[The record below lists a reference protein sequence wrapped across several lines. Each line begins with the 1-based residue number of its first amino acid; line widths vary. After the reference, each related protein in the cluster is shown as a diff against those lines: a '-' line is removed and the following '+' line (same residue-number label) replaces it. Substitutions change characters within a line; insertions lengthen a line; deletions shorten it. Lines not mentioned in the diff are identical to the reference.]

1 MNNRT
6 QGFKWFVKVYSV
18 FIIFLILFSSTSSIY
33 FSPMVENSS
42 LIYSKNCEDNSIL
55 KYSATH
61 FTNLNTRTRA
71 NGTIAPLITV
81 TNDTVVYAIICPLEL
96 ISTVEP
102 LAAWKTRK
110 GVPAKI
116 YTTDGPDGI
125 YANYPEGDNATKIHD
140 FLTSLH
146 ENNSNLQWVLLV
158 GDEDIIPSRLIFVNA
173 SELYGLD
180 DYYYSDHYYAG
191 LNNSWNQDSD
201 DKYGEQKGDINWYA
215 NLYVGRLPVNN
226 VSEAN
231 IAINKILNYEITP
244 EIGPWMTNATFWS
257 GLLDGP
263 NNTTAYQSYKD
274 NAIKVTNKIL
284 KYVPEYMQINHLYDY
299 NELVGGNY
307 SLKTDILNHSSA
319 KRSFYDGNSIISFAG
334 QAYYTADELANY
346 IDGTGL
352 SAAPDGFGAL
362 FSHNDGKYAYNGNK
376 LPLLYL
382 STCSVN
388 FSEPDDSNLEQLITA
403 PNGGV
408 IGLIGNSGKS
418 YRGETENGS
427 SYGNWWLNEQFWRLF
442 FNNTYQ
448 PGKCL
453 YKLKEKY
460 VKEVIYF
467 DPPYIQ
473 MTVANLVGYNLL
485 GDPELSIWTD
495 MPKELYF
502 NYSLNI
508 DNGYKLSVNVTDG
521 NGLPVRNARVCV
533 YSNSTENYEYG
544 VTNSSGT
551 VLINLDPRVAN
562 LWDITITAHN
572 YLPKMSNFS
581 YENKAPV
588 LKQIANITLAED
600 ETLENYLNL
609 MDYVTDPDN
618 LFEDLEIIIIN
629 NTNPAAGVVID
640 GYRQIDIRPEPNWHG
655 EATITLQVSDGIAQ
669 VQGSF
674 SVTVNPV
681 NDPPVMEALIP
692 VQEIKIGE
700 TFSYI
705 ILVTDVDNDNLTFS
719 DDTKLFD
726 IDKDT
731 GEIVYKPSEND
742 GGKYKITITAS
753 DGNASA
759 DQEFILE
766 VIKEYSFLDLYWFPI
781 AVIIGTVIFI
791 IIVKLYSIKHPERE
805 AKEERT
811 KQKKE
816 QVKKPK

>member
-1 MNNRT
+1 M
-6 QGFKWFVKVYSV
+6 
-18 FIIFLILFSSTSSIY
+18 
-33 FSPMVENSS
+33 
-42 LIYSKNCEDNSIL
+42 
-55 KYSATH
+55 
-61 FTNLNTRTRA
+61 
-71 NGTIAPLITV
+71 
-81 TNDTVVYAIICPLEL
+81 
-96 ISTVEP
+96 
-102 LAAWKTRK
+102 
-110 GVPAKI
+110 
-116 YTTDGPDGI
+116 
-125 YANYPEGDNATKIHD
+125 
-140 FLTSLH
+140 
-146 ENNSNLQWVLLV
+146 
-158 GDEDIIPSRLIFVNA
+158 
-173 SELYGLD
+173 
-180 DYYYSDHYYAG
+180 
-191 LNNSWNQDSD
+191 
-201 DKYGEQKGDINWYA
+201 
-215 NLYVGRLPVNN
+215 
-226 VSEAN
+226 
-231 IAINKILNYEITP
+231 
-244 EIGPWMTNATFWS
+244 
-257 GLLDGP
+257 
-263 NNTTAYQSYKD
+263 
-274 NAIKVTNKIL
+274 
-284 KYVPEYMQINHLYDY
+284 
-299 NELVGGNY
+299 
-307 SLKTDILNHSSA
+307 
-319 KRSFYDGNSIISFAG
+319 
-334 QAYYTADELANY
+334 
-346 IDGTGL
+346 
-352 SAAPDGFGAL
+352 
-362 FSHNDGKYAYNGNK
+362 
-376 LPLLYL
+376 
-382 STCSVN
+382 
-388 FSEPDDSNLEQLITA
+388 
-403 PNGGV
+403 
-408 IGLIGNSGKS
+408 
-418 YRGETENGS
+418 
-427 SYGNWWLNEQFWRLF
+427 
-442 FNNTYQ
+442 
-448 PGKCL
+448 

-460 VKEVIYF
+460 VKEVINV

-705 ILVTDVDNDNLTFS
+705 VLVTDVDNDNLTFS

-805 AKEERT
+805 TKEERT